1 MTLRIQMFSHDVDL
15 IASKNEMV
23 YFIFDMPE

>member
-1 MTLRIQMFSHDVDL
+1 MTPRFQKFSHDADL